1 MDTPVID
8 STDTDSTDI
17 VIIGGGQATLS
28 VAYSLRRSKYSFV
41 MLDAE
46 QTPGGAWLHGWDSL
60 RLFSPSTWSSLS
72 GWQMP
77 PTGET
82 YPSRDQV
89 VDYLRHYES
98 RYEFPVQR
106 PVWVS
111 AVNNLGDRLEV
122 VSEHQAWRARVV
134 ISATGTWRNPFIPA
148 YPGADLFQGAQLHS
162 AHYQSP
168 ASFAGQKVLVV
179 GGGNSGAQILAEVS
193 RVADC
198 TWVTT
203 SEPIFLPDDVDGRVL
218 FQRATDRWKAAQ
230 EGREIEQP
238 VGGLGDVVM
247 VPPVKEA
254 RERGVLHAVRPFT
267 RFTANG
273 VVWAD
278 GTESAVDTVIWC
290 TGFRPALAHLQSLGV
305 VNPDGKVDVAGT
317 RSLQE
322 PRLWL
327 LGYGEWTGLASATL
341 IGVGRSARAT
351 AEEIIQYLD
360 SA

>member
-1 MDTPVID
+1 MESPAID
-8 STDTDSTDI
+8 STNTRLIDI
-17 VIIGGGQATLS
+17 AIIGGGQAALS
-28 VAYSLRRSKYSFV
+28 VAYYLRRSPYAFV

-46 QTPGGAWLHGWDSL
+46 ASPGGAWLHGWDSL

-77 PTGET
+77 PTETT
-82 YPSRDQV
+82 YPGRDQV

-111 AVNNLGDRLEV
+111 AINNLGDLLEV
-122 VSEHQAWRARVV
+122 VSEQQTWRARAV
-134 ISATGTWRNPFIPA
+134 ISATGTWRNPFIPV
-148 YPGADLFQGAQLHS
+148 YPGRDVFQGTQLHS
-162 AHYQSP
+162 AHYHSP
-168 ASFAGQKVLVV
+168 APFAGQKVLVV

-203 SEPIFLPDDVDGRVL
+203 SEPLFLPDDVDGRVL

-230 EGREIEQP
+230 EGREIAQP

-267 RFTANG
+267 RFTTTG
-273 VVWAD
+273 VVWAG

-290 TGFRPALAHLQSLGV
+290 TGFRPALTHLQSLGV
-305 VNPDGKVDVAGT
+305 INPDGKVDVAGT
-317 RSLQE
+317 RSIQE

-341 IGVGRSARAT
+341 IGVGRSARST
-351 AEEIIQYLD
+351 AEEVSRYLD